1 MLAGITGVE
10 STMPARQSV
19 PKPAPIGALCD
30 LERRSFPVAIS
41 DITPDG
47 CACEADC
54 EWGVDCDFLHLR
66 IAGSV
71 EINGRVL
78 WHEGRRASIGF
89 FGQIHPA
96 VIDQWKRLA
105 A

>member
-1 MLAGITGVE
+1 MAGRKAKAGK
-10 STMPARQSV
+10 ARCGGEC
-19 PKPAPIGALCD
+19 ACGT
-30 LERRSFPVAIS
+30 RSFPIAIS

-47 CACEADC
+47 CCAIAEDD
-54 EWGVDCDFLHLR
+54 WGEDADFLRLT

-71 EINGRVL
+71 QINGRVL
-78 WHEGRRASIGF
+78 QHRGHEARIAF

-96 VIDQWKRLA
+96 VIAQWGTQRA

>member
-1 MLAGITGVE
+1 
-10 STMPARQSV
+10 MPARKTARRST
-19 PKPAPIGALCD
+19 PIGALCD
-30 LERRSFPVAIS
+30 VDARTFPIAIS

-47 CACEADC
+47 CSCEAECD
-54 EWGVDCDFLHLR
+54 WGEDGEFLHLT

-78 WHEGRRASIGF
+78 WHKGHRASIGF

-96 VIDQWKRLA
+96 VIDQWKRRA